1 MKKQKQK
8 NNNNNSTRNNNED
21 SNKKEEEQEGTNM
34 NQDREV
40 TCFCCGEKGHYSDSC
55 PKKDEIDK
63 KDWKIKKGTHMY
75 CSKPGFYNPQECTFL
90 VDFIRLFM
98 SVG

>member
-1 MKKQKQK
+1 M
-8 NNNNNSTRNNNED
+8 
-21 SNKKEEEQEGTNM
+21 
-34 NQDREV
+34 

-75 CSKPGFYNPQECTFL
+75 CNKTEKEKNKLEDKEKSEEQYSG
-90 VDFIRLFM
+90 
-98 SVG
+98 G